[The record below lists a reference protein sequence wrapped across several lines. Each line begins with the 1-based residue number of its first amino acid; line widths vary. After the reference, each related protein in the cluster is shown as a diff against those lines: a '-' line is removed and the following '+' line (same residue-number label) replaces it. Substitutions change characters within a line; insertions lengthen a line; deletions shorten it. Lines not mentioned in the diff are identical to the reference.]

1 MKKPII
7 YAHRGASAYAPENT
21 WAAFSKALDMQA
33 GGIELDVHLSKDG
46 HVVVCHDEQVDRVSN
61 GSGLVKDM
69 TLEEL
74 KSLDFGSWF
83 DKEYKGE
90 QILTLDELLEKI
102 HDWDGMLN
110 VELKSGVVLYE
121 GLEEKVVDA
130 LRRFNRIENSIISS
144 FNHYSLLTIKKLE
157 PDLRAGVLYSAGLVD
172 PWVYVKRI
180 GVEAIHPLF
189 YGLVPPI
196 IQGCKE
202 NGVIMNAWTVDHPNY
217 IKALTVNGV
226 DGIITNV
233 PDIALEVT
241 SQL

>member
-1 MKKPII
+1 M
-7 YAHRGASAYAPENT
+7 
-21 WAAFSKALDMQA
+21 
-33 GGIELDVHLSKDG
+33 
-46 HVVVCHDEQVDRVSN
+46 
-61 GSGLVKDM
+61 
-69 TLEEL
+69 
-74 KSLDFGSWF
+74 
-83 DKEYKGE
+83 
-90 QILTLDELLEKI
+90 
-102 HDWDGMLN
+102 
-110 VELKSGVVLYE
+110 
-121 GLEEKVVDA
+121 
-130 LRRFNRIENSIISS
+130 
-144 FNHYSLLTIKKLE
+144 
-157 PDLRAGVLYSAGLVD
+157 
-172 PWVYVKRI
+172 YVKRI

>member
-157 PDLRAGVLYSAGLVD
+157 PDLKAGVLYSAGLVD